1 MSFKYFK
8 YSEFDSP
15 DEPGSGEKY
24 MCETLIQMLDEVRKE
39 YGKPMRINSGYR
51 SKSQNLM
58 VGGKKDSSHLRGYA
72 ADISVKNSVDRF
84 HLIWLFMKY
93 NFRRVG
99 VAKTFIHVDVDPD
112 KPQEV
117 MWLY

>member
-15 DEPGSGEKY
+15 DEPGSGEKH
-24 MCETLIQMLDEVRKE
+24 MCGTLIQMLDEVRKE

-72 ADISVKNSVDRF
+72 ADISVKSSVDRF

>member
-1 MSFKYFK
+1 MFKYFK

-51 SKSQNLM
+51 SESNN
-58 VGGKKDSSHLRGYA
+58 A
-72 ADISVKNSVDRF
+72 A
-84 HLIWLFMKY
+84 
-93 NFRRVG
+93 
-99 VAKTFIHVDVDPD
+99 
-112 KPQEV
+112 
-117 MWLY
+117 